1 MSDLDERM
9 VFIPIQDNNPLKY
22 IRFQWVTLGLILCNV
37 FIYLAETTALGEKA
51 AASFAIIPFELFFA
65 GLGGGPAFGPNDYWP
80 IPERVTLLS
89 YMFLHGDILHLA
101 SNMLFL
107 WVFGDNVEDDMGHLR
122 FLAFYLTCGLIA
134 GLAHSVA
141 LPSSR
146 IPLIGASGA
155 VAGVIAAY
163 VLVHPLARVW
173 VLVFRIIPLRIPAW
187 LVLGSW
193 IAVQIVMVLSPP
205 GNGPTAWWA
214 HVGGL
219 VAGVL
224 LMALFHRP
232 GIELFNGSTAVPQK
246 QPDAEARRSDVN
258 PPPAT

>member
-1 MSDLDERM
+1 M
-9 VFIPIQDNNPLKY
+9 VFIPVKDDNPLKF
-22 IRFQWVTLGLILCNV
+22 ISFQWVTVGLIAVNILL
-37 FIYLAETTALGEKA
+37 YLAENTSLGEKA
-51 AASFAIIPFELFFA
+51 AASFAIIPFELFYA
-65 GLGGGPAFGPNDYWP
+65 GVFGGPAYGPDDYWP
-80 IPERVTLLS
+80 VPERVTLLS

-122 FLAFYLTCGLIA
+122 FLGFYLACGVIA
-134 GLAHSVA
+134 GLDHAAAS
-141 LPSSR
+141 PDSR
-146 IPLIGASGA
+146 VPLIGASGA

-163 VLVHPLARVW
+163 VLVHPMARVW
-173 VLVFRIIPLRIPAW
+173 VLVFRVIPLRIPAW

-205 GNGPTAWWA
+205 GKGPTAWWA

-224 LMALFHRP
+224 LMVLFHRP
-232 GIELFNGSTAVPQK
+232 GIALFGRSSPGAMSG
-246 QPDAEARRSDVN
+246 PDTT
-258 PPPAT
+258 PPPAGPPAPPPTAPPAA